1 MIQDKPEPFRPLP
14 CFFDGCKSKK
24 KKLGIIAFP
33 KGLLRSSLKFSKV
46 LRNSPKFSEILQI
59 LQSSPEFSKFSE
71 IFQSSPKF
79 SNALF
84 RMIAIL
90 PKGYK
95 GVQRGTKKATDT

>member
-33 KGLLRSSLKFSKV
+33 KGLLQSSPKFSKV
-46 LRNSPKFSEILQI
+46 LRNSLKFSEILQN
-59 LQSSPEFSKFSE
+59 
-71 IFQSSPKF
+71 SPKF
-79 SNALF
+79 SDALF

-90 PKGYK
+90 P
-95 GVQRGTKKATDT
+95 

>member
-33 KGLLRSSLKFSKV
+33 KGLLQSSL
-46 LRNSPKFSEILQI
+46 KFSEILQ
-59 LQSSPEFSKFSE
+59 
-71 IFQSSPKF
+71 SSPKF
-79 SNALF
+79 SDALF